1 MLSECSPLRPRCAEG
16 NNQSSWV
23 RRLRIACRW
32 ARRLGLKSTTRNSL
46 FLVSPS
52 RPMTTCS
59 ALKSRSA
66 QDNGIASPIL
76 APEKHRKRTKSQ
88 NSQWFAVSFLAL
100 PHSNSNCSEVKSCL
114 FLRGTLYHLIRRA
127 GDYTIHPSS
136 IAERS
141 TLRRVVRLRFSV
153 RGETPVSF
161 LRINP
166 SWIILGVILFR
177 RVSPNCFPQKLM

>member
-59 ALKSRSA
+59 ALKSTSA
-66 QDNGIASPIL
+66 QYNGIASPIL

-88 NSQWFAVSFLAL
+88 NSWWLTLSSLAL
-100 PHSNSNCSEVKSCL
+100 LHSSSNWEEVKSCRF
-114 FLRGTLYHLIRRA
+114 FLGTFCHLIRRA
-127 GDYTIHPSS
+127 GDSTIHPSS

-153 RGETPVSF
+153 RGETPVAF

-166 SWIILGVILFR
+166 S
-177 RVSPNCFPQKLM
+177 